1 MKVQWTPDLATGS
14 SEIDSQHVELF
25 KRIDGLLT
33 AFAQGVVKRS
43 EVDNTIQFLGDYV
56 VHHFGTEEAHMT
68 KYAYANR
75 SAHMAQ
81 HELFVKNFGKLKDR
95 MSKEGIGPELAE
107 DTKQLCVDWLVN
119 HIKFS
124 DKALGMFLKKKI
136 R

>member
-25 KRIDGLLT
+25 KRIDSLLT
-33 AFAQGVVKRS
+33 AFDQGVVNRA
-43 EVDNTIQFLGDYV
+43 EVDTTIQFLSDYV

-68 KYAYANR
+68 KYAYSNR
-75 SAHMAQ
+75 AAHMAQ
-81 HELFVKNFGKLKDR
+81 HVQFVRNFGKLKDR
-95 MSKEGIGPELAE
+95 MNFEGIGPELAE

-119 HIKFS
+119 HINFS
-124 DKALGMFLKKKI
+124 DKALGMFLKRKI